1 MTPAEL
7 IALFDQRHP
16 YHAHWS
22 DEHKAAYAR
31 EWLMEKT
38 DA

>member
-1 MTPAEL
+1 MTRAEL
-7 IALFDQRHP
+7 IALFDHCLPQR
-16 YHAHWS
+16 AHWS